1 MEAARKIN
9 EDTYILPSYFPIP
22 GLGLLPVNAFVLKA
36 REPVLV
42 DTGLHMD
49 TDAFTRELE
58 AVIDPTDLKWLY
70 LTHGD
75 QDHVGSLVRL
85 VHAYPNL
92 RVVTTFLGYGVL
104 SLFTDIGPDRIY
116 LLNPGQSLNLGDR
129 RITAL
134 RPPSFD
140 NPATTG
146 FVDSKSRTLFSSDCF
161 GALVQEPQDDA
172 GAMPW
177 DALREGQLLWATVDA
192 PWLHQVDRAKFV
204 SDLNLIRQ
212 IEPGLLLSSHLPP
225 AQGMTETLLETLA
238 SAPDAA
244 PFIGPDQP
252 ALEAMLAQM
261 TDARPG

>member
-42 DTGLHMD
+42 DTGLHLD

-58 AVIDPTDLKWLY
+58 AVIDPTDLRWLY

-104 SLFTDIGPDRIY
+104 SLFTDIGP
-116 LLNPGQSLNLGDR
+116 GV
-129 RITAL
+129 
-134 RPPSFD
+134 PPES
-140 NPATTG
+140 
-146 FVDSKSRTLFSSDCF
+146 
-161 GALVQEPQDDA
+161 
-172 GAMPW
+172 
-177 DALREGQLLWATVDA
+177 
-192 PWLHQVDRAKFV
+192 
-204 SDLNLIRQ
+204 
-212 IEPGLLLSSHLPP
+212 
-225 AQGMTETLLETLA
+225 
-238 SAPDAA
+238 
-244 PFIGPDQP
+244 GPV
-252 ALEAMLAQM
+252 A
-261 TDARPG
+261 